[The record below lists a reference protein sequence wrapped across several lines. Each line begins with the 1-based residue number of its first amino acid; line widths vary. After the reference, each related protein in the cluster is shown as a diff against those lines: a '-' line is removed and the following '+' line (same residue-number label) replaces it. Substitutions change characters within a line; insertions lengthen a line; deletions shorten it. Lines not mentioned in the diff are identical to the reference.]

1 MKLTSNMF
9 SPSDIV
15 IHNMALIL
23 YASLVGSLIHAT
35 TYSTHFDIAF
45 AINNIT

>member
-9 SPSDIV
+9 SPSNIV

-23 YASLVGSLIHAT
+23 YASPAGNLIHAT
-35 TYSTHFDIAF
+35 TCTHFDIAF